1 MTRKPYQQNTMRK
14 IESELIQAFR
24 LGRSFKSQ
32 NTTLENTDHGQVV
45 RLHGNKIAQLDGT
58 NLYLSSAGWE
68 TATTKSRL
76 NAILS
81 CLVPG
86 AVIYQKDFVW
96 YLDINNYVVR
106 FQDVE
111 GQPIHV

>member
-1 MTRKPYQQNTMRK
+1 MRK
-14 IESELIQAFR
+14 IESDLIRAFR
-24 LGRSFKSQ
+24 LGRSFKSG
-32 NTTLENTDHGQVV
+32 NTTLENTDHGQLI

-81 CLVPG
+81 CLLPG

-96 YLDINNYVVR
+96 YLDINNHVVK
-106 FQDVE
+106 FQDIE
-111 GQPIHV
+111 GQPIQV

>member
-1 MTRKPYQQNTMRK
+1 MRK
-14 IESELIQAFR
+14 IESELLKAFR
-24 LGRSFKSQ
+24 LGREFKSG
-32 NTTLENTDHGQVV
+32 NTTLENTDHGQVI
-45 RLHGNKIAQLDGT
+45 RLHRNKIAQLDGST
-58 NLYLSSAGWE
+58 LYLTSAGWE

-86 AVIYQKDFVW
+86 ARIYQEDFEW
-96 YLDINNYVVR
+96 YLEINNHVER